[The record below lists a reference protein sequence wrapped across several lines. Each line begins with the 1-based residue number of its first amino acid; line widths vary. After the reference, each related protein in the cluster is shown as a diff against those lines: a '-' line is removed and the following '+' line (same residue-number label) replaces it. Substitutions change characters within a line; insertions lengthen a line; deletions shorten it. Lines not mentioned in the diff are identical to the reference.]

1 MTILTT
7 RAGKGSPLTNN
18 EMDANFTNLN
28 TDKIETS
35 EIGVSVQPYD
45 ATLLNAADIGVTV
58 QAYDVDIPT
67 IAASQAEME
76 AGSEVALRSMSPLR
90 VAQAISAL
98 VHTSD
103 VFPTGTAM
111 LFAQAAAPTGWTK
124 STTHNDKALRV
135 VSGATGGSAG
145 GSVEFST
152 VFGRTAS
159 DASSLSIA
167 QLAAHAHSISGAD
180 GAQGNYS
187 GFRGSVSSVG
197 YSGVTGSQGSGSTH
211 SHGLDLRVQYVD
223 VIICTKD

>member
-1 MTILTT
+1 MTTIVT
-7 RAGKGSPLTNN
+7 RQGKGSALTYA

-76 AGSEVALRSMSPLR
+76 AGSEAALRSMSPLR
-90 VAQAISAL
+90 VAQAISAS
-98 VHTSD
+98 VHTSAA
-103 VFPTGTAM
+103 FPTGTAM

-135 VSGATGGSAG
+135 VSGATGGAG
-145 GSVEFST
+145 AGSVEFST

-167 QLAAHAHSISGAD
+167 QLAAHAHTYYGRSGSGTYWASGSSGDLVNNSTSSI
-180 GAQGNYS
+180 
-187 GFRGSVSSVG
+187 
-197 YSGVTGSQGSGSTH
+197 GSGSTH

-223 VIICTKD
+223 TIICTKD